1 MSERAFKTSVKK
13 PHMQQKLGIG
23 GYYSAVNSTYFSESE
38 RGVVAMSEKS
48 SRQDPHLAGAVSS
61 RRRLPLAGPRTLARI
76 EEELDKR

>member
-1 MSERAFKTSVKK
+1 
-13 PHMQQKLGIG
+13 MQQKLGIG
-23 GYYSAVNSTYFSESE
+23 GCSAVNSTYFSESE

-76 EEELDKR
+76 EEDLDKR